1 MVELIEAVD
10 RALMNWLRAVDT
22 PWLDAA
28 MTWMSASSGAGT
40 IWIILAVCAFVRPR
54 DRAAAWRVLLTI
66 ALAYTLVDGIVK
78 PLVARP
84 RPAFAEATAGKPNV
98 VNDSARASSDA
109 TATKLPASPLA
120 TAPKRALPPVPRSYS
135 FPSGHAASTFGAAIT
150 VSRMWPQTRFIWWT
164 LALLIG
170 YSRVYLGHHY
180 PLDVIG
186 GAVFGISLAFWVLG
200 GRHRSTYASTL
211 PHPLP
216 RGVTIRP

>member
-1 MVELIEAVD
+1 M
-10 RALMNWLRAVDT
+10 
-22 PWLDAA
+22 
-28 MTWMSASSGAGT
+28 
-40 IWIILAVCAFVRPR
+40 PR
-54 DRAAAWRVLLTI
+54 T
-66 ALAYTLVDGIVK
+66 
-78 PLVARP
+78 
-84 RPAFAEATAGKPNV
+84 
-98 VNDSARASSDA
+98 
-109 TATKLPASPLA
+109 
-120 TAPKRALPPVPRSYS
+120 YS

-150 VSRMWPQTRFIWWT
+150 VSRMWPQTRVIWWT

-186 GAVFGISLAFWVLG
+186 GAVFGIGLAFWVLG

>member
-1 MVELIEAVD
+1 MVELIESVD

-28 MTWMSASSGAGT
+28 MTWISASGGAGM
-40 IWIILAVCAFVRPR
+40 IWLILAVCAFVRPQ

-84 RPAFAEATAGKPNV
+84 RPRLAAVTSRESPT
-98 VNDSARASSDA
+98 S
-109 TATKLPASPLA
+109 ASPTERSPRAL
-120 TAPKRALPPVPRSYS
+120 APKRTLPPMPRSYS
-135 FPSGHAASTFGAAIT
+135 FPSGHAASTFGAAVT
-150 VSRMWPQTRFIWWT
+150 VSRMWPQTRVIWWT

-186 GAVFGISLAFWVLG
+186 GAVFGIGLAFWVLG
-200 GRHRSTYASTL
+200 GRPRSTYASTL

-216 RGVTIRP
+216 PGVTIRP